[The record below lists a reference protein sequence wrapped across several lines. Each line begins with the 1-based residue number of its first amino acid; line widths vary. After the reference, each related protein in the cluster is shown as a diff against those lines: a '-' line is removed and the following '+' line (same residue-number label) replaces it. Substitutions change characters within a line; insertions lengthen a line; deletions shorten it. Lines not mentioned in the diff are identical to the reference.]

1 MQHAGEKMSDET
13 FNSLEQIQQTDGAVA
28 TLQKLCD
35 TLREQKEHH
44 RLFDALLMQKKQ
56 DLGISLL
63 RPTSFDDV
71 PEEHRENFE
80 KHYVDSARQ
89 VGHLLLEDSRLADA
103 WVSFQTIREPEPV
116 REVLDKVSMG
126 GDFDDRTEELINVA
140 LYEGAHPVKGLEL
153 MLNTHGTCNT
163 ITTLDQ
169 QIMQLSEEDRRSA
182 AALLVNQIYGDLCHT
197 LKHEISQRLPVAT
210 LGNSLREL
218 ITGERDWLFSEGNYH
233 IDVSHLNAVVR
244 FARSLTATD
253 PELALSIELAEYG
266 TRLDPQFQYAGEAPF
281 EDFYPA
287 HKHFLS
293 AVLDVNRDEAIA
305 FFRSKLDTEP
315 DAEDKQM
322 IAYVLVDL
330 LQRIDR
336 TDEAIDLANEFLAD
350 VDESSGF
357 SFAGLCLEAGRLD
370 VLKEAARSRG
380 DLVAWT
386 AALLDEGTTSTTA
399 AAAND

>member
-1 MQHAGEKMSDET
+1 MSDET
-13 FNSLEQIQQTDGAVA
+13 FSNLEQIQKSDGAEA
-28 TLQKLCD
+28 TLQKLCE

-56 DLGISLL
+56 DLGLSLL
-63 RPTSFDDV
+63 QPTSFDDV
-71 PEEHRENFE
+71 PEEHRETFE

-89 VGHLLLEDSRLADA
+89 VGNLLLEESRLADA
-103 WVSFQTIREPEPV
+103 WVYFQTIREPEPV
-116 REVLDKVSMG
+116 REMLEQVTVE

-197 LKHEISQRLPVAT
+197 LKHEIGQRLPMAPVSD
-210 LGNSLREL
+210 NLREL

-244 FARSLTATD
+244 FARSLTSDD
-253 PELALSIELAEYG
+253 PELPLAIELAEYG
-266 TRLDPQFQYAGEAPF
+266 SRLDAQFQYAGEAPF
-281 EDFYPA
+281 DEFYPA
-287 HKHFLS
+287 HKQFLS
-293 AVLDVNRDEAIA
+293 ALLDVDREEALTY
-305 FFRSKLDTEP
+305 FQNKLDSEP
-315 DAEDKQM
+315 DVEDKQM
-322 IAYVLVDL
+322 IAYVMVDL
-330 LQRIDR
+330 LQRVGR
-336 TDEAIDLANEFLAD
+336 TDDAIGLAHEFLAD

-357 SFAGLCLEAGRLD
+357 SFAGLCLDAGRLD
-370 VLKEAARSRG
+370 VLRDAARSRG

-386 AALLDEGTTSTTA
+386 AAMLGEA
-399 AAAND
+399 AAATD